1 MDFYARDAAGQA
13 ACLRELAVE
22 ALAHWGLRA
31 SDMHLI
37 KYRENAVFR
46 VALAEGGQVALR
58 IHRHGYHSDAE
69 LRSELQWL
77 DALAA
82 DGIAVPRILP
92 TLSGAL
98 FGTVHVPAVPEP
110 RQVDVFAW
118 VSGRQLGSVEDG
130 VDLDTDAIR
139 SVYHT
144 IGALAARLHEQTA
157 RWTLPEGFTRH
168 AWDADGLTGPE
179 PFWGKFWELATLTDE
194 ERALLV
200 RARDAVHAGLT
211 AYGRDPGNHD
221 RYGLIHAD
229 LVAENVLVDDTEVR
243 LIDFDDAGFGW
254 HLFEL
259 ATALYFES
267 DAPHF
272 DAAFAA
278 IIEGYRSV
286 RALPDAQIA
295 HMPLFFAARSFT
307 YLGWIHTRP
316 ETETARTLG
325 PMLTDMACRAAR
337 RYLDASRAAGYRT

>member
-1 MDFYARDAAGQA
+1 MGFYAMDAEGQA
-13 ACLRELAVE
+13 QCLRELAHA
-22 ALAHWGLRA
+22 ALGHWDLSA
-31 SDMHLI
+31 TDMDLI

-46 VALAEGGQVALR
+46 VELADGQRVALR

-82 DGIAVPRILP
+82 AGIAVPQILP
-92 TLSGAL
+92 AQDGAL
-98 FGTVHVPAVPEP
+98 FRNVKVPAVPEA

-118 VSGRQLGSVEDG
+118 VEGRQLGSVEAG
-130 VDLDTDAIR
+130 VELDLPTVRGIYR
-139 SVYHT
+139 T
-144 IGALAARLHEQTA
+144 IGAQAARLHEHSA
-157 RWTLPEGFTRH
+157 RWTPPEGFVRH
-168 AWDADGLTGPE
+168 AWDADGLAGPA
-179 PFWGKFWELATLTDE
+179 PFWGPFWELEQLMDE
-194 ERALLV
+194 ERSLLV
-200 RARDAVHAGLT
+200 QARDAVHAGLL
-211 AYGRDPGNHD
+211 AYGSDPANHS

-229 LVAENVLVDDTEVR
+229 LVAENLLVDGEDVR

-272 DAAFAA
+272 DTAFAA
-278 IIEGYRSV
+278 LIEGYRAV
-286 RALPDAQIA
+286 RDLPETQLA

-325 PMLTDMACRAAR
+325 PVLIDMACRAAR
-337 RYLDASRAAGYRT
+337 RYLG

>member
-1 MDFYARDAAGQA
+1 VSSTQQGFYEQDAEGQA
-13 ACLRELAVE
+13 ACMRELATA
-22 ALAHWGLRA
+22 ALAGRGLVA
-31 SDMHLI
+31 TGMHLI

-46 VALAEGGQVALR
+46 VDLQDGERVALR

-77 DALAA
+77 DALAQA
-82 DGIAVPRILP
+82 GIAVPRILGTP
-92 TLSGAL
+92 DGAL
-98 FGTVHVPAVPEP
+98 FSTVQVPAVPEA
-110 RQVDVFAW
+110 RQVDIFAW
-118 VSGRQLGSVEDG
+118 VEGRQLGSVEGG
-130 VDLDTDAIR
+130 VELDAETIR
-139 SVYHT
+139 VIYRT
-144 IGALAARLHEQTA
+144 IGKLAARLHEHTA
-157 RWTLPEGFTRH
+157 RWTLPEGFVRH
-168 AWDADGLTGPE
+168 AWDADGLAGPA
-179 PFWGKFWELATLTDE
+179 PFWGPFWELAQLSDD

-200 RARDAVHAGLT
+200 RARDAVHAGLS
-211 AYGRDPGNHD
+211 AYGADPANQD

-229 LVAENVLVDDTEVR
+229 LVAENLLVDGEDVR

-272 DAAFAA
+272 DAAFEALV
-278 IIEGYRSV
+278 EGYRSV
-286 RALPDAQIA
+286 RDLPEAQLA

-325 PMLTDMACRAAR
+325 QMLIDIACRAAR
-337 RYLDASRAAGYRT
+337 RYLG

>member
-1 MDFYARDAAGQA
+1 MDFYARDAEGQA
-13 ACLRELAVE
+13 ACMQGLASA
-22 ALAHWGLRA
+22 ALTHWGLA
-31 SDMHLI
+31 ATGMQLI

-46 VALAEGGQVALR
+46 VELMDGRRVALR
-58 IHRHGYHSDAE
+58 IHRYAYHSDAE

-92 TLSGAL
+92 TRDGAL
-98 FGTVHVPAVPEP
+98 FATVQVPEVPEP
-110 RQVDVFAW
+110 RQVDIFAW
-118 VSGRQLGSVEDG
+118 VDGRQLGSVESG
-130 VDLDTDAIR
+130 VNLDTDAVR

-144 IGALAARLHEQTA
+144 IGALAARLHEQAT
-157 RWTLPEGFTRH
+157 RWTLPEGFARH
-168 AWDADGLTGPE
+168 AWDADGLAGPE
-179 PFWGKFWELATLTDE
+179 PFWGRFWELASLSDG

-200 RARDAVHAGLT
+200 RAREAVHAGLS
-211 AYGRDPGNHD
+211 AYGHDPENQA

-229 LVAENVLVDDTEVR
+229 LVAENVLVDGAEIR

-286 RALPDAQIA
+286 RPLPDAQIA

-337 RYLDASRAAGYRT
+337 RYLG